1 MDFRA
6 SRLAVV
12 ALALAAPFLVVPR
25 TATAQASDP
34 GFWTGAAVVWA
45 NFAGEH
51 RGVALD
57 DDTWSFKVNVG
68 VDVLPY
74 LGVELARTDLGE
86 VEGREGTTLLSVDAN
101 TWACALVGQLPV
113 SERFAVFGK
122 AGYHI
127 WQYEARLG
135 DGARRLEKDDGGDPF
150 VGLGVRWYLTE
161 HLFLLGEYEAYRV
174 HRFDY
179 DNLNLGLG
187 WKF

>member
-1 MDFRA
+1 MNLRA

-12 ALALAAPFLVVPR
+12 ALTLAAPFLVAPPD
-25 TATAQASDP
+25 AAAQASDP
-34 GFWTGAAVVWA
+34 GFFAAGAVVWA
-45 NFAGEH
+45 NGAGER

-57 DDTWSFKVNVG
+57 EDSWSFKLAVG
-68 VDVLPY
+68 VDILPY

-86 VEGREGTTLLSVDAN
+86 VEGREGSTALSVDAN
-101 TWACALVGQLPV
+101 TWAFAVVGQVPV

-127 WQYEARLG
+127 WQYEARWRN
-135 DGARRLEKDDGGDPF
+135 GARWLEKDDGGDPF
-150 VGLGVRWYLTE
+150 VGLGVRWYMNR